1 MQLGLIFRRSSYVED
16 LSIKKQ
22 DKALIYAKRARNI
35 RTVLIDPK
43 DTAVES
49 AQFRYEISL
58 IQSVALLNKSD
69 FGSKRCS
76 SSKQWDRM

>member
-1 MQLGLIFRRSSYVED
+1 MTYHARLEADLSSYVED

-22 DKALIYAKRARNI
+22 DKALIYARRARNI

-49 AQFRYEISL
+49 AQFRYESL
-58 IQSVALLNKSD
+58 
-69 FGSKRCS
+69 
-76 SSKQWDRM
+76 